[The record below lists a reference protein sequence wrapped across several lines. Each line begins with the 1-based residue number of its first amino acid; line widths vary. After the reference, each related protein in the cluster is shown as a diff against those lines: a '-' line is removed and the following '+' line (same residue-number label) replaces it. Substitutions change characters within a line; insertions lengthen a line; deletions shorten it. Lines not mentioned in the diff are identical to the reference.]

1 LSLSWRERLKRARK
15 RLMEKLDLTQ
25 EDWDYIQENIGTFCS
40 NSDEKIREILE
51 SDEKPET
58 QEEIDKLVKG
68 MLDYEFDE
76 LTIEIILEIF
86 EKLGYIP
93 KKKRKKKQT
102 EEEKEEES
110 KKQTEEKKEEQSVD
124 SDSDS
129 DSDSDGDTVEQEQEV
144 EVENK

>member
-15 RLMEKLDLTQ
+15 RLMEALDLTQ
-25 EDWDYIQENIGTFCS
+25 EDWEYIQDNISLFCG

-51 SDEKPET
+51 SEEKPET
-58 QEEIDKLVKG
+58 QEEIDKLVNE
-68 MLDYEFDE
+68 MPDYQFDE
-76 LTIEIILEIF
+76 LTIDIILEIF

-102 EEEKEEES
+102 EEEKEEE
-110 KKQTEEKKEEQSVD
+110 KQEETVD

-129 DSDSDGDTVEQEQEV
+129 DSDSDGDTVEQEKEV